1 MLAEIIRKRRKIL
14 KKRKQTVAAAVLV
27 LMMGVLLFVG
37 GRKSAAEQYEASF
50 YDVFDTQTQVIGYA
64 SSKKQFTEQMEQIK
78 EQFQYYNDLFDI
90 YHDYE
95 GINNIKTIN
104 DNAGK
109 EPVEVDPEIIA
120 LLKLGIEMEEQTDGN
135 VNIAMG
141 SVLSIWHDYREAGIN
156 DPKQAKLPE
165 MKELEA
171 AAEHTDIHGIVIDE
185 KASTVYLKDPEMSL
199 DVGSIGKG
207 YAVQKVAEYAKE
219 ELGVTSMLFSVGGNV
234 CAIGGHPDGTPWRI
248 GIQNPD
254 VDSDQAY
261 LQKVSVQD
269 VSVVTSGNYQRYYEV
284 DGKRYCHIINPQTL
298 LPADTFSSVTVITP
312 DSGIADALS
321 TTLFN
326 MSLEE
331 GMQFV
336 KEQDQVEAMWV
347 SEDGTIAYSDGFEA
361 YLTEN

>member
-1 MLAEIIRKRRKIL
+1 
-14 KKRKQTVAAAVLV
+14 
-27 LMMGVLLFVG
+27 
-37 GRKSAAEQYEASF
+37 
-50 YDVFDTQTQVIGYA
+50 
-64 SSKKQFTEQMEQIK
+64 
-78 EQFQYYNDLFDI
+78 
-90 YHDYE
+90 
-95 GINNIKTIN
+95 
-104 DNAGK
+104 
-109 EPVEVDPEIIA
+109 
-120 LLKLGIEMEEQTDGN
+120 
-135 VNIAMG
+135 
-141 SVLSIWHDYREAGIN
+141 
-156 DPKQAKLPE
+156 
-165 MKELEA
+165 
-171 AAEHTDIHGIVIDE
+171 
-185 KASTVYLKDPEMSL
+185 
-199 DVGSIGKG
+199 
-207 YAVQKVAEYAKE
+207 
-219 ELGVTSMLFSVGGNV
+219 MLFSVGGNV

-284 DGKRYCHIINPQTL
+284 DGKRYCHIINPKTL

>member
-1 MLAEIIRKRRKIL
+1 M
-14 KKRKQTVAAAVLV
+14 
-27 LMMGVLLFVG
+27 
-37 GRKSAAEQYEASF
+37 
-50 YDVFDTQTQVIGYA
+50 
-64 SSKKQFTEQMEQIK
+64 
-78 EQFQYYNDLFDI
+78 
-90 YHDYE
+90 
-95 GINNIKTIN
+95 NNIKTIN

-141 SVLSIWHDYREAGIN
+141 SVLSIWHDYREAGMN

-165 MKELEA
+165 MEELQA

-185 KASTVYLKDPEMSL
+185 QASTVYLKDPEMSL

-347 SEDGTIAYSDGFEA
+347 SEDGKIAYSDGFEA